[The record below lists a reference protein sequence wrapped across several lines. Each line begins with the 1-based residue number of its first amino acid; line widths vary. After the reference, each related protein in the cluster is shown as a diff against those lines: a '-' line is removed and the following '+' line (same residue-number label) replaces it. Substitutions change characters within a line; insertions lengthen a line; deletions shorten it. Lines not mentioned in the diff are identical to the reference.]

1 MKSFPKLFGAIT
13 LGVFV
18 YVMFFGS
25 VNLDHYNAA
34 HPKGARELL
43 AKYPEGATVDVFYD
57 SKKPKNSV
65 LLPGINHWS
74 YLPYLVGLVFFA
86 FGIAIYLDAG

>member
-1 MKSFPKLFGAIT
+1 MKNYAYEVGGKSFANN
-13 LGVFV
+13 V
-18 YVMFFGS
+18 YS
-25 VNLDHYNAA
+25 YQINYNAA
-34 HPKGARELL
+34 HPKGARELA

-57 SKKPKNSV
+57 PKKPKNSV

-86 FGIAIYLDAG
+86 FGIAMYLDTPA